1 MADSAE
7 VVLTPGEAARQLGVS
22 PSGLRRLAVIY
33 GEVYGDLQKDAGGTS
48 RIWTQEAVVR
58 LQRARALMA
67 AGQARSVRDALVAV
81 EGGAAPRV
89 EVAVSGGDVAAALGM
104 VATQLEAVLESNRRL
119 EAEVAALRLE
129 VEARA
134 LPPGVS
140 PERIDRALEVEMA
153 SERPPAV
160 EDGGGAAESSA
171 TGQGAAQG
179 VSQAVEDGPAV
190 RVVRWLEQ
198 RLRGRGGA
206 G

>member
-48 RIWTQEAVVR
+48 RIWTQEAVTR
-58 LQRARALMA
+58 LQQARALMA

-81 EGGAAPRV
+81 EGGASPRV
-89 EVAVSGGDVAAALGM
+89 EVAVSGGDVAAALGV

-119 EAEVAALRLE
+119 EGEVAALRSE
-129 VEARA
+129 VEGLRA
-134 LPPGVS
+134 LP
-140 PERIDRALEVEMA
+140 A
-153 SERPPAV
+153 SERSSEGV
-160 EDGGGAAESSA
+160 RGGGAAESSA
-171 TGQGAAQG
+171 TGQSEAQGAA
-179 VSQAVEDGPAV
+179 QAVEDGPAV